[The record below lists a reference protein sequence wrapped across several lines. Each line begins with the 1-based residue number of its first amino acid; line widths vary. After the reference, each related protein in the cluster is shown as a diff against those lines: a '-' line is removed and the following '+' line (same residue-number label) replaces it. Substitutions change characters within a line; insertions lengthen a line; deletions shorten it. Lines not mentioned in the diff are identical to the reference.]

1 MNKWIAGAR
10 PKTLPAAIAPVAVAT
25 ALAGESWDPVL
36 ALLAL
41 LEIGRAHV

>member
-25 ALAGESWDPVL
+25 AHADVGN
-36 ALLAL
+36 
-41 LEIGRAHV
+41 